1 MFNIFLEQVSDQ
13 FDKVVISGDF
23 NMPHIPWNT
32 STGDAPSA
40 SNSFI
45 EALND
50 HFLTQINNIP
60 TRIDNINIIDNDVET
75 PSNAAVFTDQC
86 VLHYEFN
93 AFVKT
98 AKSKTQRFVYNYK
111 KGVFNGLCSS
121 LSTINLLSYI
131 EHANINDDWQSW
143 RSTFLEAV
151 SKYIPC
157 IKLKERK
164 DLPWINRTILNLIKK
179 KSTVRKKLRSSP
191 TSHLLEKFKHLRSK
205 VKRMLRESREEFY
218 VSLGNN
224 YQKSPKRFW
233 SGMKRHTKTRSIPN
247 IISMAE
253 VNNDQKSQT
262 ARIKAKSPEDIA
274 SLFNRYFAS
283 VFESDDAVNDTSYES
298 KALVLS
304 EIILT
309 VEEVQAVLETL

>member
-1 MFNIFLEQVSDQ
+1 MPTSNEIDQIEFVSAELTTHHDQKVLFSSCYRPPNSGSDWVDMFNIFLDQVSDQ

-23 NMPHIPWNT
+23 NTPHIPWNT
-32 STGDAPSA
+32 SA

-45 EALND
+45 ETLND
-50 HFLTQINNIP
+50 HFLTQISIIP
-60 TRIDNINIIDNDVET
+60 TRNE
-75 PSNAAVFTDQC
+75 
-86 VLHYEFN
+86 E
-93 AFVKT
+93 
-98 AKSKTQRFVYNYK
+98 
-111 KGVFNGLCSS
+111 
-121 LSTINLLSYI
+121 
-131 EHANINDDWQSW
+131 
-143 RSTFLEAV
+143 FLEAV

-157 IKLKERK
+157 IKLRERK
-164 DLPWINRTILNLIKK
+164 DLPSINGTILNLIKK

-205 VKRMLRESREEFY
+205 VKRMLRKSREEFY